1 MLLNVDQQPT
11 LPTENMLVHTICGQL
26 AKTHADKIAYLQ
38 VAQYGTENPLHQLDT
53 VFVEYAT
60 IDADA
65 IQDLAEKFFPGFGE
79 IMVEPYINKPELL
92 DALQQKHEA
101 GKDVAIVTEHES
113 LMDVVYVTLAHN
125 IALAKHTGED
135 FSEIA
140 KRTHLVVS
148 RTILSMDV
156 VNEAGKITDAVNL
169 LRFVGN
175 LYFTLPDSAR
185 IRESGISQSTID
197 ANNRKTMRKLIE
209 QKSKNKSGSTVAV
222 AAPGTVD
229 KTNRKLDGS
238 VHSVTINTVS
248 DKTSKFLK
256 RFDSVLPVAAAV
268 EGDKK
273 FCIPGDLK
281 KINENND
288 THRIMIDIAGARQ
301 WATGLPIGYRLFDSR
316 K

>member
-1 MLLNVDQQPT
+1 MLSNIDQRPAPS
-11 LPTENMLVHTICGQL
+11 LENETVHTICGNL
-26 AKTHADKIAYLQ
+26 AKTHSDKIAYLQ
-38 VAQYGTENPLHQLDT
+38 VAQYDTENPLHQLDT
-53 VFVEYAT
+53 IFAQYSE
-60 IDADA
+60 IDTASM
-65 IQDLAEKFFPGFGE
+65 QELVEKFFPGFSE
-79 IMVEPYINKPELL
+79 IMVEPYADKPKLL
-92 DALQQKHEA
+92 DALQKKREA
-101 GKDVAIVTEHES
+101 DKDVAIVTEHES
-113 LMDVVYVTLAHN
+113 LMDVVYVTLGYN

-140 KRTHLVVS
+140 KRTHLIVS

-156 VNEAGKITDAVNL
+156 VDEEGEITDAANL

-175 LYFTLPDSAR
+175 LYFTLPDSER

-197 ANNRKTMRKLIE
+197 ANNRRAMRKLIE
-209 QKSKNKSGSTVAV
+209 QKSKLRNGSIVAV

-229 KTNRKLDGS
+229 KTIRKIDGS
-238 VHSVTINTVS
+238 VHSVVINTVS
-248 DKTSKFLK
+248 GKTSKFLQ

-281 KINENND
+281 KINDNYE
-288 THRIMIDIAGARQ
+288 THRIMIDIAGTRQ
-301 WATGLPIGYRLFDSR
+301 WATGLPVRYRLFDSS